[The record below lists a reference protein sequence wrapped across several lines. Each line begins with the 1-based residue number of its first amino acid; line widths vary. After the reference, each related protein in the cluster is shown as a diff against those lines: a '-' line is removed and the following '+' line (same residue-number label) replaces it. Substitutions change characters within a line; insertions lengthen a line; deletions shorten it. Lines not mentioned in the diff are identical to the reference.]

1 MDVNI
6 SIGKYADISIY
17 NHYEELCCRY
27 PFQQK
32 LSKLLL
38 PVLVS
43 QTHYGSRMTDA
54 PRSDDAQLV
63 KQPDWGSAL
72 WNVGAAASLLCGYGC
87 MALTGMMMGVGSLA
101 SVTVAVLV
109 NQVFQDNQRLPR
121 ALKLEC
127 AGQKKSNLR
136 FSFEYILARN
146 VNKLCAGRSCPYHV
160 SETLNGVF

>member
-43 QTHYGSRMTDA
+43 QTHYGSRMTDV

-63 KQPDWGSAL
+63 KQPDWLGVQLYGMLVLPQASCVGMDACLCDGNDDGSWEPHICYSCCPCQPGVPGQSAL
-72 WNVGAAASLLCGYGC
+72 A
-87 MALTGMMMGVGSLA
+87 TGSKVRMR
-101 SVTVAVLV
+101 
-109 NQVFQDNQRLPR
+109 RL
-121 ALKLEC
+121 EEI
-127 AGQKKSNLR
+127 QS
-136 FSFEYILARN
+136 
-146 VNKLCAGRSCPYHV
+146 
-160 SETLNGVF
+160 

>member
-43 QTHYGSRMTDA
+43 QTHYGSRMTDV

-63 KQPDWGSAL
+63 KQPDWLGVQLYGMLVLPQASC
-72 WNVGAAASLLCGYGC
+72 VGMDACL
-87 MALTGMMMGVGSLA
+87 
-101 SVTVAVLV
+101 
-109 NQVFQDNQRLPR
+109 
-121 ALKLEC
+121 
-127 AGQKKSNLR
+127 
-136 FSFEYILARN
+136 
-146 VNKLCAGRSCPYHV
+146 
-160 SETLNGVF
+160 